1 MSRHKIVL
9 YNPHAVFWTMP
20 LGLLAVG
27 SALDPD
33 HFDVKIVD
41 ARLEADALAAVLAE
55 AGDALC
61 LGMTVLTGA
70 PIRDALMVTRAVKA
84 ARPDLPI
91 VWGGWHPSLFPRE
104 CLAEPAVDA
113 VVRGQGEESFAEIVE
128 RYAAG
133 RDLAGIAGVTWRDTR
148 GQIISNI
155 PRPLRNVN
163 ALPAMNY
170 DLIPV
175 EAYFARKDKRQFDYI
190 SSIGC
195 RFRCAFCADPFVYR
209 RGWYGLTP
217 ERMASE
223 LGALWQRYRFSEIAF
238 QDETFFTSAPRVAD
252 ISHAFIAA
260 GLDASWTATM
270 RADQG
275 ARLPGDTL
283 TLARQAGLR
292 RVMVGV
298 EAGTDEMLKR
308 IKKDITIA
316 QVFDTAEKLAR
327 NDIGAIWNF
336 IVGFP
341 DEPDESFE
349 AGLAVA
355 KRLREMSDDFEV
367 AIFFYRPY
375 PGNDIA
381 DGLAATYPFPTT
393 LDEWAD
399 FDYVGSTGPWVTPD
413 KQARVERFKF
423 YQKYAYGRHTHPL
436 ARPLQ
441 TVARWRVERDF
452 YRWPVE
458 QRLVEA
464 LYPVPRLA

>member
-1 MSRHKIVL
+1 
-9 YNPHAVFWTMP
+9 MP

-27 SALDPD
+27 SALDPAR
-33 HFDVKIVD
+33 FDVRIID
-41 ARLEADALAAVLAE
+41 ARLETDALAAVLAE
-55 AGDALC
+55 TRDALC
-61 LGMTVLTGA
+61 LGITVLTGA
-70 PIRDALMVTRAVKA
+70 PIRDALAVTRAAKA
-84 ARPDLPI
+84 ARPEMPV

-104 CLAEPAVDA
+104 CLAEPTVDA
-113 VVRGQGEESFAEIVE
+113 VVSGQGEDTFAEIVE
-128 RYAAG
+128 GYLAG
-133 RDLAGIAGVTWRDTR
+133 RDLAGVAGVTWRDAS
-148 GQIISNI
+148 GEIVQNM
-155 PRPLRNVN
+155 PRPLRDVN
-163 ALPAMNY
+163 ALPAVNY
-170 DLIPV
+170 DLVPV
-175 EAYFARKDKRQFDYI
+175 EAYFARKGKRQLDYI

-209 RGWYGLTP
+209 RGWFGLTP
-217 ERMASE
+217 ERMANE
-223 LGALWQRYRFSEIAF
+223 LGELRQRYHFTELAF

-252 ISHAFIAA
+252 ISRAFLAA
-260 GLDASWTATM
+260 GIDATWTATM

-275 ARLPGDTL
+275 ARLPGEVL
-283 TLARQAGLR
+283 ALARQAGLR

-308 IKKDITIA
+308 IKKDITIT
-316 QVFDTAEKLAR
+316 QVFATAEKLAQH
-327 NDIGAIWNF
+327 DIGAIWNF

-349 AGLAVA
+349 AGLQVA
-355 KRLREMSDDFEV
+355 RRLREMSDDFEV

-381 DGLAATYPFPTT
+381 DGLAGTYPFPTT
-393 LDEWAD
+393 LEAWAD
-399 FDYVGSTGPWVTPD
+399 FDYVGSIGPWVSAD

-423 YQKYAYGRHTHPL
+423 YQKYAYGRHSHPL

-441 TVARWRVERDF
+441 TVARWRVQRDF

-464 LYPVPRLA
+464 LYPAPKLA